1 MSDYEDNVDDDEIDY
16 NPEEDIPQDEEDNG
30 GLNLEDNFLQA
41 ENAEDQ
47 VQAYKDIIDLEISN
61 SNEKKWAFKSYEK
74 LSIIYL
80 KKGNLNDFDDAIQ
93 NIATNFCKVED
104 RDKQDTIRDICTE
117 IKLLP

>member
-1 MSDYEDNVDDDEIDY
+1 MV
-16 NPEEDIPQDEEDNG
+16 NPEEDIPQDDEDNG

-74 LSIIYL
+74 LAIIYL
-80 KKGNLNDFDDAIQ
+80 KKANLAEFEDSIRNVAGNYS
-93 NIATNFCKVED
+93 KVED
-104 RDKQDTIRDICTE
+104 RDKQDTIRE
-117 IKLLP
+117 I

>member
-61 SNEKKWAFKSYEK
+61 SNEKNG
-74 LSIIYL
+74 LL
-80 KKGNLNDFDDAIQ
+80 NLMRNSQLF
-93 NIATNFCKVED
+93 T
-104 RDKQDTIRDICTE
+104 
-117 IKLLP
+117 